1 MKSIKLIGRINHQPT
16 FRTIKR
22 FIFKL
27 GLLSKDTEERFI
39 FSRELQGTTRSGDL
53 SKCMLPLSQPRR
65 KQGKDALLEMVAR
78 VFSGCCREQSPRL
91 TELCFP
97 DTIVMTFRLV
107 TLQFGLSPQVTQPE
121 TDGLRYRIKGRLS
134 GSEVNKFLQS
144 SCGFVYARTRQ
155 KNVSRYVLLIAN
167 VNMTVTSHRPF
178 YRRLCGEPPRGA
190 IMTSA

>member
-1 MKSIKLIGRINHQPT
+1 MGESIISQQSRQSRGFF
-16 FRTIKR
+16 FR
-22 FIFKL
+22 L

-53 SKCMLPLSQPRR
+53 SKCMLPLSLPRR

-91 TELCFP
+91 CLP

-134 GSEVNKFLQS
+134 GSEVNKILQS